1 MSLELNLRI
10 AGALLLVLAASH
22 VFFPKQ
28 LGWREDLAKLTL
40 LNRQVFLVH
49 VGFIM
54 LILVLFG
61 LLALGF
67 AADLVAPS
75 RLAAA
80 VLGGLTL
87 FWGLR
92 LITQQFIYDPR
103 SLARQPPQHHPPHS
117 RHAALVLS
125 DRRLRLGL
133 VATAPAFLTGKRIL
147 GLMLDGKRAVW
158 PFRVV
163 RPQNE

>member
-1 MSLELNLRI
+1 MSLELHLRI
-10 AGALLLVLAASH
+10 AGALLLLLAAAH
-22 VFFPKQ
+22 VFFPKE
-28 LGWREDLAKLTL
+28 LGWKEDLAKLTL
-40 LNRQVFLVH
+40 LNRQIFLVH

-61 LLALGF
+61 VLAFGF

-92 LITQQFIYDPR
+92 LITQQFIYDR
-103 SLARQPPQHHPPHS
+103 TLWRGNRRNTVLHILASLLWLYLTVVFGWGWWRQ
-117 RHAALVLS
+117 
-125 DRRLRLGL
+125 LGAKL
-133 VATAPAFLTGKRIL
+133 
-147 GLMLDGKRAVW
+147 
-158 PFRVV
+158 
-163 RPQNE
+163 

>member
-1 MSLELNLRI
+1 MTLELNLRI
-10 AGALLLVLAASH
+10 AGALLLLLATAH
-22 VFFPKQ
+22 VFFPKE
-28 LGWREDLAKLTL
+28 LGWKEDLAKLTL
-40 LNRQVFLVH
+40 LNRQIFLVH

-61 LLALGF
+61 VLALGF

-92 LITQQFIYDPR
+92 LITQQFIYDR
-103 SLARQPPQHHPPHS
+103 ALWRGNRRNTILHILASLLWLYLTAVFGWGWWRQM
-117 RHAALVLS
+117 AAFIS
-125 DRRLRLGL
+125 ADR
-133 VATAPAFLTGKRIL
+133 T
-147 GLMLDGKRAVW
+147 
-158 PFRVV
+158 
-163 RPQNE
+163 

>member
-1 MSLELNLRI
+1 MSLELHLRI
-10 AGALLLVLAASH
+10 AGALLLLLAAAH

-28 LGWREDLAKLTL
+28 LGWKEDLAKLTL

-54 LILVLFG
+54 LILILFG
-61 LLALGF
+61 VLALGF

-75 RLAAA
+75 RLATA

-92 LITQQFIYDPR
+92 LITQQFIYDR
-103 SLARQPPQHHPPHS
+103 SLWRGN
-117 RHAALVLS
+117 RRKTVLHVLATLLWCYLTVVFGWGWW
-125 DRRLRLGL
+125 RKLG
-133 VATAPAFLTGKRIL
+133 
-147 GLMLDGKRAVW
+147 
-158 PFRVV
+158 
-163 RPQNE
+163 N

>member
-1 MSLELNLRI
+1 MSLELHLRI
-10 AGALLLVLAASH
+10 AGALLLLLAAAH

-28 LGWREDLAKLTL
+28 LGWKEDLAKLTL

-61 LLALGF
+61 VLALGF
-67 AADLVAPS
+67 TADLVAPS

-92 LITQQFIYDPR
+92 LITQQFIYDR
-103 SLARQPPQHHPPHS
+103 SLWRGNRRNTVLHVLATLLWCYLTIVFGWGWWRQLQ
-117 RHAALVLS
+117 
-125 DRRLRLGL
+125 
-133 VATAPAFLTGKRIL
+133 APWT
-147 GLMLDGKRAVW
+147 
-158 PFRVV
+158 
-163 RPQNE
+163 N